1 MDPRGHSV
9 REWVSMAVPRAEI
22 KGRFKRFLQTHV
34 ELGVNIYRE
43 KIRQMCEGELEWE
56 SETEKEIIDNDR
68 ESLQVYV
75 NIIILFFSL
84 F

>member
-22 KGRFKRFLQTHV
+22 KARFKRFLQTHV

-43 KIRQMCEGELEWE
+43 KIRQMCEGELEE
-56 SETEKEIIDNDR
+56 RVK
-68 ESLQVYV
+68 QKKK
-75 NIIILFFSL
+75 
-84 F
+84 

>member
-43 KIRQMCEGELEWE
+43 KIRQMCEGELEE
-56 SETEKEIIDNDR
+56 RVK
-68 ESLQVYV
+68 QKKK
-75 NIIILFFSL
+75 
-84 F
+84 

>member
-22 KGRFKRFLQTHV
+22 KARFKRFLQTHV

-43 KIRQMCEGELEWE
+43 KIRQMCEGELEE
-56 SETEKEIIDNDR
+56 SETEIVDNDR

-75 NIIILFFSL
+75 NIIILFF
-84 F
+84 